1 MARYQY
7 RQKNEEK
14 LKNHSLSSGN
24 NTSTLKLNT
33 KLRSKT
39 QTVLKTKNT
48 ATKDKTRTA
57 SKLKRKLLVYK
68 KDGKFYIDHSAAY
81 ALKLTNVRAIMLNN
95 PKLFEISLQFLN
107 KIQNDKDI
115 EIEYKEVNKEKEV
128 DSNEGNLK
136 ETLEDLDQGEYGI
149 GVHGIDQGSIEEKQS
164 KALNI
169 SDEGLNI
176 GSNSKTILSTAISL
190 GINEESQ
197 ELSQDITNYK
207 FGNGANTK
215 VIIAAPLCIQNENG
229 EKIFLGFPEENKRT
243 AGQQYEEHCILDRIC
258 GKLNKVPPEF
268 ILGYYREN
276 PDGSESFIKNLK
288 HYSNLS
294 QESKEDLYR
303 ELSLS
308 MDDISKDINK
318 LIADGN
324 IEQLSRMQ
332 QRMQE
337 RNMSTYMIDNAMML
351 AQKDKEQEKTQS
363 SRVNG
368 KRKILLDSY
377 REVKSSDLTSAKETL
392 REGIEEKER
401 NNEGKEI

>member
-24 NTSTLKLNT
+24 NTATLKLNT

-81 ALKLTNVRAIMLNN
+81 ALKLTNVRAIMLDN

-351 AQKDKEQEKTQS
+351 AQKYKEQEKTQS

>member
-149 GVHGIDQGSIEEKQS
+149 GVHGIDQGSIEEKQR

-207 FGNGANTK
+207 FGNGANMK